1 MKQIGSHHTLG
12 YMSPPEAGNMEHA
25 KVEDCD
31 SFPMLYVEFPTS
43 NQLNFIITI

>member
-25 KVEDCD
+25 KVEDCVIP
-31 SFPMLYVEFPTS
+31 SLCYMW
-43 NQLNFIITI
+43 NFLLQIN